1 MEIDRRLKF
10 AAMYPLKRAIFPLK
24 GQTEK
29 KKSLHAIHNFLRHK
43 KKKLKKKRS
52 ELQ

>member
-1 MEIDRRLKF
+1 MKIIPVMEIDSRLKF

-29 KKSLHAIHNFLRHK
+29 KKTKIGKSCILRESHVI
-43 KKKLKKKRS
+43 
-52 ELQ
+52 

>member
-1 MEIDRRLKF
+1 MEIDSRLKF

-29 KKSLHAIHNFLRHK
+29 KN
-43 KKKLKKKRS
+43 
-52 ELQ
+52 ENW